1 MARDESTIR
10 PFLKGALEKAPEDRS
25 FFEKLGVSIY
35 GPGIEA
41 REDADKPAAI
51 LDDNYKDFVEE
62 LPADVQ
68 IDVDRFLHIFKNDPT
83 PVVEFLD
90 EYKKEGYSE
99 YFKKS
104 KNFSDIADKKDMGR
118 FADYNMM
125 GGGAY
130 DAMYRKDDAGEKARQ
145 KVMESKYVQA
155 ALGPGVGIYTGVR
168 GTAELISALSD
179 LYLDTETLD
188 NVQKALPEIDLD
200 EVYGNE
206 AGGVAKFTS
215 ILTQYGTGFALAQ
228 KIAKKVIGKA
238 VSTKLAQKTA
248 KNLAKTKA
256 GQAGVNLAK
265 FGGYWVLPG
274 FAADTT
280 VSATGQRS
288 VGDVFGD
295 EEGNFLEKALATSK
309 LESLEGIKDPKEY
322 AAAVLR
328 NKLKFGAE
336 GTAFLGALT
345 LVGPTFKGAS
355 KVVGL
360 ASTEVVG
367 PVLTGTSK
375 LLASEKSGLPQTFRF
390 ISQNMDK
397 GLTKLGIPKQE
408 LWKFSEYG
416 LNVKTSILR
425 GIDQISQNFKSGGP
439 FNVQTR
445 NELKKLDGLN
455 KAAKKSTDIFM
466 KDLDRQ
472 MYKLAEAG
480 FGDILF
486 NSTTATNALR
496 QWGKVLEYMKGNI
509 KLKELPDSLQSSS
522 FAIRK
527 LIDDYSTEL
536 SPLLK
541 TMNVKD
547 DLIKNMGRYLHT
559 SYEIFKNNKF
569 RAGKETYQGA
579 VDYFI
584 KLLKSFDSKILPSD
598 AKLQATAL
606 VNRLLA
612 IGRAEGSTPA
622 ARLKAIANAAMELKI
637 PKTTFNKFFTDEKLL
652 PDAVAKLMGRVDD
665 PKQIIMDTIVEMAHT
680 VSSAKAYKEIAEFGM
695 GKFIFRNRKEYLDFA
710 RKMGIE
716 SPRDLVPIKVAKP
729 YNLDLQK
736 IFTVGKEE
744 MLTLP
749 EIAKAMKDNTLI
761 MDQLLKVP
769 FMKSALAIKAGVQ
782 MNKTVL
788 SLMTQARN
796 ITTAAMFATANG
808 HIGKGASVADNFRIL
823 FDDFTGKNKDPQKLK
838 ELLEEALENGALDS
852 STIAQELE
860 QLIPELMGPS
870 KIAGTTVT
878 QGKTSDQIIEQLF
891 TRKGAL
897 GKVVNKA
904 IESYQLGD
912 NLWKLF
918 GYNYVK
924 SQLKPALKN
933 LDDVKDYFRDVYK
946 YEFKPI
952 RADGT
957 KKTLDDALK
966 EIAGIEIRDTYP
978 NYSMIPTAV
987 QNVRKFPL
995 LGNFVAFMSE
1005 MYRNSFQ
1012 IVRGA
1017 SRKMQSKNPYVRQ
1030 IGARQLIGFT
1040 TTVGIA
1046 TPVAMESAH
1055 KMTGITKEMYQA
1067 YKDRF
1072 APEYE
1077 KASEV
1082 MPVTEQ
1088 QADRSWKASNLSYLL
1103 PYDAVTAPFKAA
1115 MQTIA
1120 EGKDTDQGTV
1130 KLYTNALNSFFQ
1142 KAVEPFIQP
1151 SIAFETSQ
1159 ELIPNNDGQF
1169 RTKQGGLIAD
1179 IKNDDDWISKVM
1191 YHIYKKVTPT
1201 TIRSAEEI
1209 GQAIG
1214 KDLSK
1219 SGVQRDLFDTVVK
1232 IMTGFSVTKQDP
1244 YQSMRYKVG
1253 GYSGDMQ
1260 NARQAFTNDIVSAK
1274 NLQSDMRLLSRGLP
1288 GETFPREYEKLQS
1301 NNYRILSEA
1310 YKDIQALR
1318 TLNFTDKEIR
1328 DLISGRRAFS
1338 KKDVNMLMLGTFV
1351 PENVPNFKKD
1361 SAVANA
1367 VKNINR
1373 ELETNYTVNDFI
1385 NRPELFQIRNKYMNI
1400 PLGLSETDRE
1410 EFLRST
1416 IDRKIETMQPK
1427 INQNIQRVED
1437 QQSFKPQTPAAPYLP
1452 DPQIANMFAQNVN
1465 PTTGL
1470 TQTESALLS
1479 PEEQIIRQR
1488 SRRV

>member
-1 MARDESTIR
+1 MARDETTIQ
-10 PFLKGALEKAPEDRS
+10 PFLKNALEKAPEDRS
-25 FFEKLGVSIY
+25 FFEKLGVGIY

-41 REDADKPAAI
+41 REDANKPAAI

-62 LPADVQ
+62 LPAEVQ
-68 IDVDRFLHIFKNDPT
+68 LDVDRYLNIFRNDPT
-83 PVVEFLD
+83 PVIEFLD

-99 YFKKS
+99 YFKNS
-104 KNFSDIADKKDMGR
+104 KNFSDIADKNDMGR
-118 FADYNMM
+118 YADFNMM
-125 GGGAY
+125 GKGAY
-130 DAMYRKDDAGEKARQ
+130 DALYRKDDAGDKARK
-145 KVMESKYVQA
+145 KVMESKLVQA
-155 ALGPGVGIYTGVR
+155 SLGPGHGIYTAAR
-168 GTAELISALSD
+168 GTAELVSALSD

-188 NVQKALPEIDLD
+188 NVQKALPELDLN

-215 ILTQYGTGFALAQ
+215 ILIQYGTGFALAQ

-248 KNLAKTKA
+248 KSLAKTKA
-256 GQAGVNLAK
+256 GEAGVNLAK

-274 FAADTT
+274 FAADTA

-295 EEGNFLEKALATSK
+295 EEGNVLEKALANTK

-360 ASTEVVG
+360 ASTEIVG

-375 LLASEKSGLPQTFRF
+375 LLASEKSGLPQTLRF
-390 ISQNMDK
+390 LSENIDK
-397 GLTKLGIPKQE
+397 GLTKAGIPRSD

-425 GIDQISQNFKSGGP
+425 GLDQLSQNFKSGGP

-579 VDYFI
+579 VDYFV

-710 RKMGIE
+710 RKMGIQ
-716 SPRDLVPIKVAKP
+716 SPRDLVPIKVSKP

-788 SLMTQARN
+788 SVMTQMRN

-838 ELLEEALENGALDS
+838 EVLQEALENGALDS

-870 KIAGTTVT
+870 KVAGTTIT

-891 TRKGAL
+891 TKKGAL

-933 LDDVKDYFRDVYK
+933 LDEVKDYFRDVYK
-946 YEFKPI
+946 YEFKPV

-978 NYSMIPTAV
+978 NYSMIPTIV

-1017 SRKMQSKNPYVRQ
+1017 LRKMQSQNPYIRQ

-1077 KASEV
+1077 KAAEV

-1088 QADRSWKASNLSYLL
+1088 QEDKSWKASNLSYLL

-1115 MQTIA
+1115 MQTLA
-1120 EGKDTDQGTV
+1120 EGRDTDEGVV
-1130 KLYTNALNSFFQ
+1130 KLYTSALNSFFQ

-1159 ELIPNNDGQF
+1159 ELIPNNNGQF

-1179 IKNDDDWISKVM
+1179 IKNDPDWINKVM
-1191 YHIYKKVTPT
+1191 YHIYRKVTPT

-1219 SGVQRDLFDTVVK
+1219 SGVQRDLWDTVVK

-1244 YQSMRYKVG
+1244 YQSMRFKVG

-1260 NARQAFTNDIVSAK
+1260 NARQAFTNDIISAK
-1274 NLQSDMRLLSRGLP
+1274 NLQSDMRLMSRGLP
-1288 GETFPREYEKLQS
+1288 GETFPREYDKLQS

-1328 DLISGRRAFS
+1328 ELISGRRAFS
-1338 KKDVNMLMLGTFV
+1338 KRDVNMLMLGTFV

-1373 ELETNYTVNDFI
+1373 ELDTNYTINDFI
-1385 NRPELFQIRNKYMNI
+1385 NRPQLFQIRNKYMNI
-1400 PLGLSETDRE
+1400 PLGLNETDRE

-1416 IDRKIETMQPK
+1416 IDRKIETLEPK
-1427 INQNIQRVED
+1427 IEENIQRIED
-1437 QQSFKPQTPAAPYLP
+1437 QQSIKPQEPAAPYLP
-1452 DPQIANMFAQNVN
+1452 DPQIANMFAQNIN
-1465 PTTGL
+1465 PTTNL
-1470 TQTESALLS
+1470 TRTETALLS
-1479 PEEQIIRQR
+1479 PEEQLIRQR
-1488 SRRV
+1488 LRT